1 MFQSNTLRQRGLYLI
16 GDRAPLAFY
25 RFVNVVLQF
34 ITGLLAETDEGIKM
48 LCLQWTARFPRSYG
62 LSKLYDHMCDSEQL
76 GAQLIHLCTKYGV
89 RDSRPRGPSGLA
101 IYLLAARPGRTGS
114 AAGRAP

>member
-1 MFQSNTLRQRGLYLI
+1 MLLISSKSIQERCFNQIHSASGGLYLI

-62 LSKLYDHMCDSEQL
+62 LSKVYDHICDSE
-76 GAQLIHLCTKYGV
+76 
-89 RDSRPRGPSGLA
+89 
-101 IYLLAARPGRTGS
+101 
-114 AAGRAP
+114 